1 MVEGVYG
8 MLKRLCQFSGCNE
21 MAVEHHTYCEKHLV
35 ESQKKRQEWLKNNN
49 KKKPFENATR
59 SNNYNNAQWRMLRR
73 EVLKRDN
80 YQCCQCG
87 AGAEES
93 GFPLEIHHII
103 PPRGNKELFY
113 DKNNCVTLCKVCHAR
128 ITQEEIRK
136 NKAM

>member
-1 MVEGVYG
+1 MK
-8 MLKRLCQFSGCNE
+8 KRICQYSGCND
-21 MAVEHHTYCEKHLV
+21 MAEPGHIYCEKHLV
-35 ESQKKRQEWLKNNN
+35 ESQKKHQEWLKNHN

-59 SNNYNNAQWRMLRR
+59 TNNYNNAEWRALRN

-93 GFPLEIHHII
+93 GYPLEIHHII
-103 PPRGNKELFY
+103 PPKGKKELFY
-113 DKNNCVTLCKVCHAR
+113 NIDNCVTLCKWCHSR
-128 ITQEEIRK
+128 ITQQEIME